1 MKANEIVSMIA
12 QAIMP
17 REEDRIRGKN
27 SSLLSDE
34 LESIL
39 APYRKA
45 RMKDFLTACSTGPRT
60 DFLTAQ
66 AVSVLDRLC
75 TEKADVF
82 RRQSEGRYAVCLY
95 AHDEPTFLVNLEE
108 GPGRSSAEIIYDGD
122 SYALCMDTDAFGAL
136 MDNIHLLPESI
147 MSEVVRD
154 HFRECLPPDLQD
166 RFLSAELT
174 SGCANSCWGDG
185 SYTFGIEAK
194 LKFNDELDLVFAF
207 TLEGSRPPC
216 SIMDDV
222 SYTLSILRKMETK
235 AGGMIP
241 LASCQLGDTGVS
253 LMTPLIS
260 GDRGVSDPLH
270 YCLRQFA
277 SSNQSRWFIEKEDNH
292 IRAYLTGRPEYERTT
307 FVCIT
312 SGCPPRVW
320 QRILSDRNG
329 WGDFFSVWNNRAEES
344 IALVQR
350 ETLI

>member
-34 LESIL
+34 LEPIL

-66 AVSVLDRLC
+66 AVSILNRLC

-82 RRQSEGRYAVCLY
+82 RRQSKGRYAVCLY

-241 LASCQLGDTGVS
+241 LASCQLGDPGVS

-270 YCLRQFA
+270 YSVRQFA
-277 SSNQSRWFIEKEDNH
+277 SSDRSRWFIEKEDNH
-292 IRAYLTGRPEYERTT
+292 IRAYLTGMPEYERTT

-312 SGCPPRVW
+312 PVCPPRLW
-320 QRILSDRNG
+320 QRILSDHND

>member
-17 REEDRIRGKN
+17 QEEDRIRGKN
-27 SSLLSDE
+27 SSFLSDE
-34 LESIL
+34 LEPIL

-45 RMKDFLTACSTGPRT
+45 RMKDFLTVCSTSPRT

-66 AVSVLDRLC
+66 AVSILDRLC

-222 SYTLSILRKMETK
+222 SFTLSILRKMETK

-241 LASCQLGDTGVS
+241 LASCQLGDPGVS
-253 LMTPLIS
+253 LMTSLIS

-270 YCLRQFA
+270 YCVRQFA
-277 SSNQSRWFIEKEDNH
+277 SSDRSRWFIEKEDNH
-292 IRAYLTGRPEYERTT
+292 IRAYLTGMPEYERTT

>member
-66 AVSVLDRLC
+66 AVSILDRLC

-82 RRQSEGRYAVCLY
+82 RRQSKGRYAVCLY
-95 AHDEPTFLVNLEE
+95 AHDEPTFLVNLEV

-136 MDNIHLLPESI
+136 MDIIHLLPESI

-241 LASCQLGDTGVS
+241 LASCQLGDPGVS

-270 YCLRQFA
+270 YSVRQFA

-292 IRAYLTGRPEYERTT
+292 IRAYLTGMPEYERTT

-312 SGCPPRVW
+312 SGRPPRVW